1 MPTLL
6 KEKIES
12 RRDSPSTEFVIRK
25 WLVILGSL
33 FNREITPF
41 LIGSWCELLAH
52 LSPAQVEQGC
62 RKIAQSWTFS
72 HFPTPGAVLAQFSNA
87 QEKGFRLESENEWEK
102 LLSWISNNF
111 FPDTGIRKGAR
122 PLTPQVEHAARAAGG
137 LRFLESCTRDQLVWA
152 KKNFLSALANV
163 HETDGVKDL
172 LGEGEAKKIL
182 ATMSSK
188 AALELKQ

>member
-1 MPTLL
+1 MPPLL

-12 RRDSPSTEFVIRK
+12 RQDSPSTEFVIRK

-33 FNREITPF
+33 FNREVTPF

-52 LSPAQVEQGC
+52 LSPAQAEQGC
-62 RKIAQSWTFS
+62 RKVAQSWTFS

-87 QEKGFRLESENEWEK
+87 HEKGFRLESENEWEK

-111 FPDTGIRKGAR
+111 FPDTGIRKGAPR
-122 PLTPQVEHAARAAGG
+122 LTPQVEHAARAAGG
-137 LRFLESCTRDQLVWA
+137 FRFLESCTRDQLVWA
-152 KKNFLSALANV
+152 KKNFLTALANI
-163 HETDGVKDL
+163 HEADGVKDL
-172 LGEGEAKKIL
+172 IGESEAKKIL

-188 AALELKQ
+188 AALELKP